1 MNLKRDYNL
10 TKVCSLVNCSLLGSG
25 WQERWG
31 VDVVFSPVWC
41 RPLGGPGGLQWCE
54 RAVLTGSP
62 ANPVSHCAPQAD
74 GAQPSTAS
82 QRDNGWQWMT
92 AL

>member
-1 MNLKRDYNL
+1 MSTFQQRGAVHGEACRL
-10 TKVCSLVNCSLLGSG
+10 T
-25 WQERWG
+25 
-31 VDVVFSPVWC
+31 VVARESRLDWDC
-41 RPLGGPGGLQWCE
+41 
-54 RAVLTGSP
+54 P
-62 ANPVSHCAPQAD
+62 ANPESHCAPQAD